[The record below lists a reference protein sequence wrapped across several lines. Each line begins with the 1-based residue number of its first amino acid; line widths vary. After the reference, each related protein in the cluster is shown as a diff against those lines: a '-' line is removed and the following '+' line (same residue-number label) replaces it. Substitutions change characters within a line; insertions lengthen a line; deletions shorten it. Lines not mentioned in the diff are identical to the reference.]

1 VAIVDDRMQ
10 DSTKILVSDLPIRF
24 DSTDVLLHTVGLV
37 EFKRRGKYS
46 KYSSTSYSS
55 SDIASNYFK
64 SDNFRGDFINII
76 FEDSSGR
83 RLLTKNKITIKGG
96 VFLRQLYD
104 LTKQAYLLYVVY
116 DRDTNGDSKLNS
128 EDIESLYI
136 SKLNGTELTKITP
149 ELHEFY
155 DYRMLKGDNGL
166 YYRTLEDVNEDGELT
181 TQDRFHY
188 FYLEFRK
195 EGYSKKEYYPL
206 DIIKDLHDQIH
217 P

>member
-1 VAIVDDRMQ
+1 MKNRIIILSAFVVIVSCSSPKPKINRQTTIDSVAIVDDRMQ
-10 DSTKILVSDLPIRF
+10 DSTKMLVSDLPIRF
-24 DSTDVLLHTVGLV
+24 DSTVVLLDTVGLV

-104 LTKQAYLLYVVY
+104 LTKQAYLL
-116 DRDTNGDSKLNS
+116 
-128 EDIESLYI
+128 
-136 SKLNGTELTKITP
+136 
-149 ELHEFY
+149 
-155 DYRMLKGDNGL
+155 
-166 YYRTLEDVNEDGELT
+166 
-181 TQDRFHY
+181 
-188 FYLEFRK
+188 
-195 EGYSKKEYYPL
+195 
-206 DIIKDLHDQIH
+206 
-217 P
+217 